1 MPDATSPR
9 IPLTAN
15 ELGTQLADRWRSF
28 VLLGVGLL
36 ALGALGLSLVG
47 ALTLATILWFG
58 VLLLVGGAVHLWQ
71 ATRAQGWR
79 SMAIAAAIGVL
90 YLVAGALVVGHPV
103 IGAETLAVALGV
115 VILGVGAARMLI
127 GFQHRSDPG
136 WVWMLAAGAVGVVL
150 GFLILASVHEGAPWV
165 LGLFVA
171 LELIAQGA
179 AMVLMGFTLRRWR
192 RGLTT
197 A

>member
-9 IPLTAN
+9 IPLTAD
-15 ELGTQLADRWRSF
+15 ELRTRLASRWRSF

-36 ALGALGLSLVG
+36 LLGALGLSMVG
-47 ALTLATILWFG
+47 TLTLATILWFG
-58 VLLLVGGAVHLWQ
+58 VLFLVGGAVQLWQ
-71 ATRAQGWR
+71 ATKAQGWR
-79 SMAIAAAIGVL
+79 SMAIAAAIGML
-90 YLVAGALVVGHPV
+90 YLVAGALVVAHPV
-103 IGAETLAVALGV
+103 IGAETLTVALGV

-127 GFQHRSDPG
+127 AFQHRSDPG
-136 WVWMLAAGAVGVVL
+136 WVWTCAAGAVGVVL
-150 GFLILASVHEGAPWV
+150 GFLILASVHEGAPWI

-171 LELIAQGA
+171 IELMSQGV
-179 AMVLMGFTLRRWR
+179 AMVLMGLTLRRWR